1 MCRIFLPALFCFV
14 LFAKLVRFPPS
25 LTAYIKEKDGN
36 ERLNANIAEGGE
48 GRFEQDQ
55 GGMKKGRWRSFKMCR
70 KVFRSEGEAITEE
83 RELLVESVKDE
94 QGEKNAQFFRAE

>member
-1 MCRIFLPALFCFV
+1 
-14 LFAKLVRFPPS
+14 
-25 LTAYIKEKDGN
+25 
-36 ERLNANIAEGGE
+36 
-48 GRFEQDQ
+48 
-55 GGMKKGRWRSFKMCR
+55 MCR

>member
-1 MCRIFLPALFCFV
+1 MPTLPREEREGLN
-14 LFAKLVRFPPS
+14 K
-25 LTAYIKEKDGN
+25 IKEGW
-36 ERLNANIAEGGE
+36 
-48 GRFEQDQ
+48 
-55 GGMKKGRWRSFKMCR
+55 KKGGGDLLKCAE

>member
-1 MCRIFLPALFCFV
+1 MFCFV